1 MMGAVVVAGLLLAA
15 QPVESPPASGMTLV
29 EQRLVDV
36 RNAPEDPRAR
46 LELGLAYVQVEEYDF
61 AMAELVEA
69 IRLNPDNTDNLAAR
83 ANFHLGSVL
92 LAMER
97 PKMAINAFR
106 EALKMGWKDA
116 SVYLGLGQA
125 LTSQA
130 KFDDAIAQ
138 YREALRLDPNAA
150 DAYAGM
156 GLAFE
161 GAGRADDA
169 VTQYEQYL
177 RAAPSAG
184 GHGAEAIKQR
194 LAKLKERR
202 RM

>member
-1 MMGAVVVAGLLLAA
+1 MMAGMLLYGIVLAA
-15 QPVESPPASGMTLV
+15 QPGEAGASLV
-29 EQRLVDV
+29 EERLSAV
-36 RNAPEDPRAR
+36 RRAPTDPRAR
-46 LELGLAYVQVEEYDF
+46 LELGLAYVQAEEYDF
-61 AMAELVEA
+61 AMAELMEA
-69 IRLNPDNTDNLAAR
+69 IKLSPDNKDNLAAR
-83 ANFHLGSVL
+83 ANYHLGAVL
-92 LAMER
+92 LAVDR
-97 PKMAINAFR
+97 PALAVNAFR

-116 SVYLGLGQA
+116 SIYLGLGQA

-161 GAGRADDA
+161 GAGRVDDA

-194 LAKLKERR
+194 LVNLRERR
-202 RM
+202 KM